1 MRRWL
6 RRLVLAII
14 LVPLAL
20 ALSGYL
26 WLRSSLPTTTGT
38 IAVPGLHAAVAV
50 TRDAAGVP
58 TIRAAD
64 DHDAAFAMGYLHA
77 QERLFQMDLQRR
89 YAAGRLSEILGTR
102 AVAVDRSMRT
112 LGLYRAAERAY
123 ERLDGPPREALDAYA
138 AGVNAYID
146 GRRLALPVEYYV
158 LRASPERWR
167 PADTI
172 AWGKMMA
179 LQLSGNYRFE
189 LLRARMLQHV
199 SAEQLRQ
206 LYPDYPKNAPV
217 ALGDFAA
224 LYRGEG
230 DGGGGDGGLPS
241 LIDRLYASLPDK
253 AGPIRASNNWVV
265 DGAHSASGKPI
276 VANDPHLGFAAPG
289 NWYLARIET
298 PTMRVA
304 GGTAPGAPFII
315 IGHND
320 RVAWG
325 FTTTNSDVEDLFV
338 ERLDP
343 NDPSRYLTPEGSR
356 PFTVRPEQI
365 LVRGAEPVTI
375 AVRTTRHGPV
385 ISDGAVAGVV
395 APAGHVIALQ
405 ATFLDEDDPEDR
417 TAQAFWELDHADGA
431 AAVERAFRHY
441 LAPQQ
446 NMVYADVDGTIGFLA
461 AAKIPIRR
469 KGDGWLPVPGWT
481 GEYDWVGYV
490 PFEELPRAVNP
501 PAGRVVTAN
510 NKIVPD
516 SYPHFIGRDWDI
528 PNRAERIVELLRAT
542 PVQNPDHS
550 AAIQADTL
558 SPMAKDLL
566 PLMLKIAPGRD
577 ARAAAA
583 MDRLKQW
590 NLRMDDNEVGPLLF
604 TAWLR
609 ELNRALF
616 ADDLGEVFEDW
627 WDLRPLVVKG
637 VLTEH
642 PAWCDDRATSSA
654 ESCDDQ
660 LALSLDRA
668 LGFLAERYG
677 DDMAK
682 WSWGRAHVATF
693 NHPILAQVPLLRDIA
708 NVAVPAPGGHDTV
721 NRGSTPIRNP
731 AEPFADIHGSGLRMI
746 VDLADP
752 WAARFMIV
760 PGQSGNPFSP
770 HYADLLKPWR
780 EFRWLSPSGGEGGKG
795 DTLTLEPR

>member
-6 RRLVLAII
+6 RRLVLAVV

-20 ALSGYL
+20 AVSGYL
-26 WLRSSLPTTTGT
+26 WLRSSLPQTTGT
-38 IAVPGLHAAVAV
+38 VSLPGLHAAVAV

-102 AVAVDRSMRT
+102 SVGVDRSMRT

-123 ERLDGPPREALDAYA
+123 ERLDGPVREALEAYA
-138 AGVNAYID
+138 AGVNASID

-158 LRASPERWR
+158 LGAAPERWR
-167 PADTI
+167 PADTL

-179 LQLSGNYRFE
+179 LQLSGNYRLE

-199 SAEQLRQ
+199 TPEQLHQ
-206 LYPDYPKNAPV
+206 LYPDYPKDAPV
-217 ALGDFAA
+217 ALGDLAA
-224 LYRGEG
+224 LYR
-230 DGGGGDGGLPS
+230 DGSLPS
-241 LIDRLYASLPDK
+241 LDRLYASLPDT

-276 VANDPHLGFAAPG
+276 LADDPHLGFSAPG
-289 NWYLARIET
+289 TWYLARIET
-298 PTMRVA
+298 PTVRVA
-304 GGTAPGAPFII
+304 GGTAPGAPFVI

-343 NDPSRYLTPEGSR
+343 ADPSRYLAPDGPR
-356 PFTVRPEQI
+356 PFTVRTERI
-365 LVRGAEPVTI
+365 VVRGAEPVSLE
-375 AVRTTRHGPV
+375 VRSTRHGPV
-385 ISDGAVAGVV
+385 ISDGAADVR

-417 TAQAFWELDHADGA
+417 SAQAFWDLNRADSA
-431 AAVERAFRHY
+431 AAVERAFRTY

-461 AAKIPIRR
+461 AARIPIRR

-490 PFEELPRAVNP
+490 PFEELPRTVNP
-501 PAGRVVTAN
+501 PSGHLVSAN

-528 PNRAERIVELLRAT
+528 PNRAQRIEELLRAT
-542 PVQNPDHS
+542 PVQSPDAS

-558 SPMAKDLL
+558 SLMAKDLL

-583 MDRLKQW
+583 LDRLERW

-627 WDLRPLVVKG
+627 WDVRPLVVKG

-642 PAWCDDRATSSA
+642 PVWCDDRATA
-654 ESCDDQ
+654 ATESCGDQ
-660 LALSLDRA
+660 LALSLTRA
-668 LGFLAERYG
+668 LDFLAQRYG

-682 WSWGRAHVATF
+682 WTWGRAHVAVF
-693 NHPILAQVPLLRDIA
+693 NHPILSQVPLLRDIA
-708 NVAVPAPGGHDTV
+708 DAAIPSPGGYDTV
-721 NRGSTPIRNP
+721 NRGATGIRN
-731 AEPFADIHGSGLRMI
+731 AAQPFAHIHGAGLRMI

-752 WAARFMIV
+752 ASARFMIV
-760 PGQSGNPFSP
+760 PGQSGNPLSA
-770 HYADLLKPWR
+770 HYADLVKPWR
-780 EFRWLSPSGGEGGKG
+780 AFRWLSPSSGDGGGSGKG